1 MVYGYVSVLANSL
14 QDVKN
19 MILRYANER
28 QLTVE
33 TIVEDDKLNT
43 INWKKR
49 ELYNLIYRVAHS
61 GDEVIVYEASNIGRS
76 KAMIVDIFQVLSE
89 KNISLH
95 FVKYNKVFVPGFN
108 INETDF
114 IEIIQMIESDFI
126 SKDITAKLCEGA
138 I

>member
-1 MVYGYVSVLANSL
+1 MVFGYVSVLANQL

-19 MILRYANER
+19 MLLRYANER

-33 TIVEDDKLNT
+33 SIIEDDQPNT
-43 INWKKR
+43 IHWKKR
-49 ELYNLIYRVAHS
+49 DIYNLIYRVARS
-61 GDEVIVYEASNIGRS
+61 GDEIIVYEASNIART
-76 KAMIVDIFQVLSE
+76 KASIVDIFQVLSE

-95 FVKYNKVFVPGFN
+95 FVKYNKIFVPGFN

-114 IEIIQMIESDFI
+114 IEIIQMIDSDYVA
-126 SKDITAKLCEGA
+126 KAITTKLCEGA